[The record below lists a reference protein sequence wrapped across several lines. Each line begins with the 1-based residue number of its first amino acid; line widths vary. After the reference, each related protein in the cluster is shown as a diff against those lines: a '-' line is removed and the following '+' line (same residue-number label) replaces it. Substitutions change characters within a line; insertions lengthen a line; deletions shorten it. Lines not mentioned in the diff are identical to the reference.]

1 VAGEPTLQAALDDL
15 IQSGHVGHYEGQA
28 LGVLTAPWRSD
39 QLPMK
44 GQASLDIDFSTA
56 SQAPVTGGIRFLDQ
70 DINLVIDKGKAVIGI
85 FGASAR

>member
-1 VAGEPTLQAALDDL
+1 
-15 IQSGHVGHYEGQA
+15 
-28 LGVLTAPWRSD
+28 
-39 QLPMK
+39 MK